1 MSRTLLSDTVVVVR
15 YTNIVQREKKSPLVY
30 LPVKIP
36 QSNVP
41 QNGVFLLEST
51 LEKISNNKPS
61 DAIEYNILG
70 NGNSVPII
78 LKIKKIVNISFRF

>member
-1 MSRTLLSDTVVVVR
+1 MSSRS
-15 YTNIVQREKKSPLVY
+15 QH

-36 QSNVP
+36 QSSVP

-61 DAIEYNILG
+61 DAMEYNILG
-70 NGNSVPII
+70 NGNSVPIM
-78 LKIKKIVNISFRF
+78 LKKKQKLQIVNLIFQIGRLSNKYTIR

>member
-1 MSRTLLSDTVVVVR
+1 MK
-15 YTNIVQREKKSPLVY
+15 YNNILFSVY

-36 QSNVP
+36 QINVP

-51 LEKISNNKPS
+51 LEKISNNNPS
-61 DAIEYNILG
+61 DAMEYNILG

-78 LKIKKIVNISFRF
+78 LMQKRNNIRHNFLIL